1 MARIGFIGL
10 GNMGKPMAR
19 CLLRAGH
26 ELVVYDTSPEAVVSL
41 VMDGAQAAA
50 TPAEAVVGVEAV
62 VSMLPAGPQVVS
74 AYMTDGGVLTAAD
87 PGFPA
92 GGAVY
97 HDTAVWVRPA

>member
-26 ELVVYDTSPEAVVSL
+26 ELVVFDTSPESVVSL

-50 TPAEAVVGVEAV
+50 TPSEAVVGVEAV
-62 VSMLPAGPQVVS
+62 DDVGKIAVLEVDLGGIGGGEGGSHWLRGLVV
-74 AYMTDGGVLTAAD
+74 GCG
-87 PGFPA
+87 
-92 GGAVY
+92 
-97 HDTAVWVRPA
+97 RC